1 MGTKGNRGAARPGR
15 WRRQCEW
22 ACLIAGVLAA
32 VLWLSAGAPAAAG
45 VQVLGGGEQAA
56 LPSLQ
61 ETPSLKAEVESGALP
76 PVGERLPA
84 RPLVVGESDGRSL
97 GKPGGD
103 LHMLVGRAKDTRLLV
118 VYGYARL
125 VCYDED
131 LNLVADIAE
140 RVEVEDGRVFTF
152 TLRQGHKWSDGA
164 PFTTEDMRYFWEDV
178 ANNANLSP
186 SGPSADLLVD
196 GEPPKVEV
204 IDELTIRY
212 SWSKPN
218 PYFLPALAGASPLF
232 IYRPAHYL
240 KQVHEAYADADS
252 LKQRVEEKRVRN
264 WAALHNRMDNQYRFD
279 NPDLPTLQPW
289 VNHTAPPAQRF
300 AADRNPYYH
309 RVDAK
314 GQQLPYIDEIVL
326 LVASGDLIPA
336 KTGAGDSD
344 LQARG
349 LNFSDY
355 TFLKKEESRGTH
367 EVRLWRTVRG
377 SRFALYP
384 NLNASDPEWR
394 ALLRDVRFRRAL
406 SHAIDRDEINQSL
419 YFGLGLPGNH
429 AVLPGSPLHRAD
441 LRQRYA
447 DFDLKKANALL
458 DEIGLT
464 ERDDDGV
471 RLLPDGRPLEIVVET
486 AGENTEE
493 VDTLELIGESW
504 RKAGVKLFTKP
515 SQREVLRNRIF
526 AGETIMTMW
535 FGYENAVPNP
545 EMSPGEFAPTS
556 QHGYQWPQ
564 WGQFHETK
572 GQSGEA
578 IDVAEA
584 QELMALY
591 QSWTLSQTLEER
603 QALWERMLE
612 IHADQVFSI
621 GLVALVPQPI
631 VVAKSL
637 RNVPLEAMYNWNP
650 GAEFGIYRTDSFWIE

>member
-1 MGTKGNRGAARPGR
+1 MTGA
-15 WRRQCEW
+15 
-22 ACLIAGVLAA
+22 LAA
-32 VLWLSAGAPAAAG
+32 SAWLWSVAPAAAG
-45 VQVLGGGEQAA
+45 VQVLENGSAA
-56 LPSLQ
+56 APALQ
-61 ETPSLKAEVESGALP
+61 ETPLLKAAVDSGALP
-76 PVGERLPA
+76 PVGERLPSQ
-84 RPLVVGESDGRSL
+84 PLVVSESDGRTL

-125 VCYDED
+125 VCYNEK
-131 LNLVADIAE
+131 LELTPDIAE
-140 RVEVEDGRVFTF
+140 KIEVEDGRIFTF
-152 TLRQGHKWSDGA
+152 TLRPGHKWSDGA

-178 ANNANLSP
+178 ANNEMLSP
-186 SGPSADLLVD
+186 SGPSSLLLVD

-240 KQVHEAYADADS
+240 KKVHENYADADA
-252 LKQRVEEKRVRN
+252 LKQLVEERRVRN

-279 NPDLPTLQPW
+279 NPGLPTLQPW
-289 VNHTAPPAQRF
+289 VNTTSPPAQRF
-300 AADRNPYYH
+300 VAKRNPYYH
-309 RVDAK
+309 RVDSK
-314 GQQLPYIDEIVL
+314 GQQLPYIDEVVL
-326 LVASGDLIPA
+326 VVASGDLIPA

-384 NLNASDPEWR
+384 NLNAADPVWR
-394 ALLRDVRFRRAL
+394 DLFRDARFRRAL

-429 AVLPGSPLHRAD
+429 SVLPGSPLHLPD
-441 LRQRYA
+441 NRQAYA
-447 DFDLKKANALL
+447 TFDLKKANALL
-458 DEIGLT
+458 DQIGLT
-464 ERDDDGV
+464 ERDDEGV

-493 VDTLELIGESW
+493 VDTLELIGDGW
-504 RKAGVKLFTKP
+504 RKVGVKLFTKP

-526 AGETIMTMW
+526 AGETLMTMW
-535 FGYENAVPNP
+535 FGYENAVPTGN
-545 EMSPGEFAPTS
+545 MSPSEFAPVS
-556 QHGYQWPQ
+556 QHGYQWPK

-572 GQSGEA
+572 GQAGEA
-578 IDVAEA
+578 IDLPEA

-591 QSWTLSQTLEER
+591 EKWTLSQSLEE
-603 QALWERMLE
+603 QEKLWRRILE
-612 IHADQVFSI
+612 IHADQVYTI
-621 GLVALVPQPI
+621 GLVALVPQPV
-631 VVAKSL
+631 VVAKTL
-637 RNVPLEAMYNWNP
+637 HNVPLEAMYNWNP